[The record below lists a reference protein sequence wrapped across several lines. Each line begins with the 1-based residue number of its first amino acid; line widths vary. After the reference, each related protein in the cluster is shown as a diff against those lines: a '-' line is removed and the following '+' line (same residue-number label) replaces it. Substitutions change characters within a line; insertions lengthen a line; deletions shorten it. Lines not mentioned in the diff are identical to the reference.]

1 MRSMTSLLALCL
13 ALLGS
18 VFHSSAVHAA
28 FDISERRIYYYA
40 HERSAS
46 VTITNSGD
54 EEREYVINTHG
65 WDDRTKELAPKLIA
79 YPPVFQLQPGDQQK
93 VRLLLRNRSGFEAPL
108 FFRFV
113 IREVV
118 MDEAEQPNGLNIPIS
133 MSFPLYYVDKSVKPE
148 ARFERVAA
156 PEGHRILV
164 TNTSNTLVEVRSVT
178 SADGQKAKLLKHLL
192 PGRQEIFEFLHW
204 SPPFEFHIRNGDR
217 VSVD

>member
-1 MRSMTSLLALCL
+1 MKPFERNLLDCFIDDLENPGVETVHLGVALET
-13 ALLGS
+13 
-18 VFHSSAVHAA
+18 HHAVTDVPNACGAIPVNSFGAA

-113 IREVV
+113 I
-118 MDEAEQPNGLNIPIS
+118 GG
-133 MSFPLYYVDKSVKPE
+133 KK
-148 ARFERVAA
+148 
-156 PEGHRILV
+156 
-164 TNTSNTLVEVRSVT
+164 
-178 SADGQKAKLLKHLL
+178 
-192 PGRQEIFEFLHW
+192 
-204 SPPFEFHIRNGDR
+204 
-217 VSVD
+217 